1 MITTIIPVY
10 NLDANRKRN
19 LEFIYER
26 LKEQLPNSKII
37 ISVQSSIYDENKYY
51 EKFDEVVYFK
61 NNFNTFNKSALI
73 NYSLNNIKIKSDFVM
88 LLDGDVYFKF
98 KSLEDQIPLLSEE
111 KVIKPFSECVYLTES
126 HTFEFINKRKIN
138 LTGGFKKISA
148 LGGGAII
155 LKSSLVKDPAVRYD
169 ENFSGWGWEDIDF
182 GDSIRS
188 KFSIKTLQQPAIHL
202 YHPVT
207 VESSRNNYVYYN
219 AKNKPKNKIVHTFS
233 HACVDQEHRLHA
245 AQTNA
250 LQSFFIAK
258 KNLDV
263 LLLNACSEF
272 CINNDNIKTVQLNK
286 TAKDIGYNRDLP
298 YLDDVI
304 NFAIPYVED
313 SGWIVYTNSDCI
325 VKDEFYEDILKYN
338 YDYIEFKRQDVD
350 AKGNHIRSIS
360 RGVDGFAIRK
370 KILEQTPM
378 PKLIIG
384 APYWDDVV
392 SKIYSKS
399 AYKFM
404 TINNELI
411 HLDHKATYNLDK
423 LDIAGKF
430 NYDKLVNL
438 VGLEEKNK
446 TPDKDKLSLESFEF
460 TPNKLECIC
469 ILLTKNE
476 IDNGSYEEFI
486 DRLKQNTTT
495 KEASGVDFRII
506 TNKHINKNQLRVDV
520 LKSIFKNIE
529 IINLKLTPQE
539 DLYIKEVM
547 YSLLFVPKYGTKS
560 GPNLM
565 FLKSIRE
572 CKKYNTILLME
583 TDCFV
588 KNKWLSKIKNFVV
601 HSNGFW
607 ISGATYDGTVH
618 CKSGSYMMTHIN
630 GGTGLYATGN
640 KNFQIFLDKAEEFII
655 NKIKNMPY
663 LAYDCGI
670 KMFID
675 ENIDKATKVEDIL
688 LWKLIN
694 RQYLPNKL
702 IGNFSIDK
710 DQYLK
715 TEDIDRMCNY
725 YIIHKK

>member
-1 MITTIIPVY
+1 MIITTIIPVY
-10 NLDANRKRN
+10 NLDASRKRN
-19 LEFIYER
+19 LEFIHER

-37 ISVQSSIYDENKYY
+37 ISVQSSIYDDKYY
-51 EKFDEVVYFK
+51 EKFDNVVYFK
-61 NNFNTFNKSALI
+61 NSFKTFNKSALI

-98 KSLEDQIPLLSEE
+98 KSLEDQIPLLSDE

-126 HTFEFINKRKIN
+126 YTSEFIDKRKIN

-155 LKSSLVKDPAVRYD
+155 LKSSLIKDPAVRYD

-182 GDSIRS
+182 GDSMRS
-188 KFSIKTLQQPAIHL
+188 RFSIKTLQQPAIHL

-207 VESSRNNYVYYN
+207 TESSKNNYTYYKN
-219 AKNKPKNKIVHTFS
+219 KNKPKNKIVHTFS
-233 HACVDQEHRLHA
+233 HACVDKNHRLHE

-250 LQSFFIAK
+250 LESLFVAK
-258 KNLDV
+258 KDLDV

-272 CINNDNIKTVQLNK
+272 CVNNDNIKTIQLNK

-313 SGWIVYTNSDCI
+313 DGWIVYTNSDCI
-325 VKDEFYEDILKYN
+325 VQDKFYEDILKYN

-350 AKGNHIRSIS
+350 EKGNHIRSIS

-370 KILEQTPM
+370 KLLEKTPM

-392 SKIYSKS
+392 SKIYSKT
-399 AYKFM
+399 ADKFM
-404 TINNELI
+404 TVNNELI
-411 HLDHKATYNLDK
+411 HLDHKATYNLDN

-430 NYDKLVNL
+430 NYTKLVDL
-438 VGLEEKNK
+438 VGLEEKNNISNI
-446 TPDKDKLSLESFEF
+446 DEISLESFEF

-476 IDNGSYEEFI
+476 IDNGAYEKFI
-486 DRLKQNTTT
+486 DRLKNNTTI
-495 KEASGVDFRII
+495 KESTGIDFRII
-506 TNKHINKNQLRVDV
+506 NNKYINKSQLRIDT
-520 LKSIFKNIE
+520 LKSIFKNVE

-539 DLYIKEVM
+539 DLYIKEATP
-547 YSLLFVPKYGTKS
+547 SLLYVPKHGIKS

-565 FLKSIRE
+565 FFKSIRKFKE
-572 CKKYNTILLME
+572 YNTILMME

-588 KNKWLSKIKNFVV
+588 KKRWLSKIKNFVV

-607 ISGATYDGTVH
+607 ISGATYDGVIH
-618 CKSGSYMMTHIN
+618 CKAGSYMMTHIN
-630 GGTGLYATGN
+630 GGTGLYATGD
-640 KNFQIFLDKAEEFII
+640 KNFQIFIDKAEEFIV

-675 ENIDKATKVEDIL
+675 ENIDKATKIEDIL

-702 IGNFSIDK
+702 IGNFSVDK
-710 DQYLK
+710 DECLK
-715 TEDIDRMCNY
+715 IEDIDRMFNY